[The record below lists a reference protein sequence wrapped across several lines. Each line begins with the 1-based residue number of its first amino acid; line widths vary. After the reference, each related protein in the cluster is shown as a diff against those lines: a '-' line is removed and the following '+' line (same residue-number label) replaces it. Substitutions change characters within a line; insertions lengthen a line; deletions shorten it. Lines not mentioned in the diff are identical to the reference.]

1 MLTIVGRSVGSRK
14 PLFADWALPL
24 PPEWASGDGGNGEGG
39 DGEGRGGGGGLTL
52 AGLIE
57 RIVRHELAAFS
68 ARNERRRLDRVL
80 SADQIE
86 AGLEAGRVSPEG
98 RQGLNKAPEAE
109 EAVAAALQAF
119 EDGLYLVVIDEMEH
133 RDLDAQVWLTADSTI
148 VFLKLTFLAGG

>member
-1 MLTIVGRSVGSRK
+1 MLTIVGRSVGSSK

-24 PPEWASGDGGNGEGG
+24 PPEWADGGGRDADGGGGEGG
-39 DGEGRGGGGGLTL
+39 DGGGLTL
-52 AGLIE
+52 GGLIE
-57 RIVRHELAAFS
+57 RIVRHELAAFA

-98 RQGLNKAPEAE
+98 RQGLSKAPEAE

-119 EDGLYLVVIDEMEH
+119 EDGLYLVVIDEVEH
-133 RDLDAQVWLTADSTI
+133 RDLDAQVWLTAESTI